1 MALRISRRAEQP
13 TAALCALSMPLTSMR
28 DPFERVEARKP
39 DLGAS
44 GECQTNKSGLAEP
57 ARSRWMHM
65 EEARSRLNKG
75 NVQQRAQ
82 WQWAGMPGPGRWRH
96 LTCRDQDQDGITGK
110 FGVLIGPGSVIP
122 VDGRDCSLR
131 LSAPSPN
138 GRATSKQ
145 ALSPRIE
152 QDFFSGSEC
161 VRGAVSGDRQNC
173 AECHA
178 EQLSQWV
185 HVSLRRPLTTPVSF
199 YFIFFWPDAA
209 MLRSTKV
216 FGGDGGGWESFIFLV
231 RACACAPA
239 STIILISWNSFLGAS
254 FDSQIKKSAFSE
266 QFLAIS
272 YYSMKLEPSEESDP
286 CNLQYYSSTLVR
298 AGPYTNRPRSLPSGS
313 SLSHISPVPA
323 CPSPTP
329 MYGSYT
335 LPHSHVAPP
344 SQLPP

>member
-1 MALRISRRAEQP
+1 LAHMALRISRRAEQP

-152 QDFFSGSEC
+152 QDLFSGSEC

-254 FDSQIKKSAFSE
+254 FGDTRIWYSGFYSFYFYEDLRVHRSISVDFFFRFSDKKVCI
-266 QFLAIS
+266 LRAIS
-272 YYSMKLEPSEESDP
+272 SNFILLDEIGTLRRVRSLQSPVL
-286 CNLQYYSSTLVR
+286 LQYVSPR
-298 AGPYTNRPRSLPSGS
+298 RSL
-313 SLSHISPVPA
+313 H
-323 CPSPTP
+323 
-329 MYGSYT
+329 
-335 LPHSHVAPP
+335 
-344 SQLPP
+344 Q